1 MQSSGVGNCVNAF
14 SLLRNCAVPCVLLV
28 TMRGEFNDFNPWQV
42 PMGQITEPTLK
53 LAGFQTYRVEQEAD
67 VEPMV
72 ESACRMAFGGGN
84 LQIAVLLSQRMID
97 RSHQG
102 H

>member
-1 MQSSGVGNCVNAF
+1 
-14 SLLRNCAVPCVLLV
+14 
-28 TMRGEFNDFNPWQV
+28 
-42 PMGQITEPTLK
+42 MGQITEPTLK
-53 LAGFQTYRVEQEAD
+53 LAGFQTYRVEQEVD